1 MSKANKTGAVWV
13 SVLALALAGCGAGSD
28 EITEVAVD
36 GHAAAYPVGEQT
48 WPPTSDPQ
56 AEPGMQASLPV
67 QSQQQNVLPPMPPPL
82 DTQLGQRVSIV
93 DQAGF
98 GQPVVAATV
107 AIPAGWQS
115 GGGITWNTGTS
126 CFSNQMQFN
135 WSAIG
140 PDSLTA
146 IAIISGF
153 NWQVQGSQNP
163 ENPCPIAP
171 FRSNQDFLTA
181 TAQKLRPGVRILGYE
196 KRADLEQKA
205 AVAAQQGMQ
214 QVKYDAGMLMI
225 GYEQDGVPME
235 EALISVTGFTINAG
249 GTMGSVGTLYAIRAP
264 KGRVDLGLTQRVADT
279 IQPNPQYMAA
289 VQQRGQQGIQRWAGE
304 RSQAISDWH
313 NREMAMINARGNADR
328 HAIRMRGN
336 QETANIYNA
345 IAANTSATNDG
356 MHATTMSGIGE
367 YDRYRGVDGTEVR
380 NSIHNGPRVF
390 QNTGD
395 PSQTISTSDPYANA
409 PSGYT
414 ELDREE

>member
-1 MSKANKTGAVWV
+1 MSKANKAGAVWV

-28 EITEVAVD
+28 EITEVVVD
-36 GHAAAYPVGEQT
+36 GHATAYPVGEQA

-56 AEPGMQASLPV
+56 AGPGMQASLPV

-146 IAIISGF
+146 IAIIPGF

-196 KRADLEQKA
+196 RRADLEQKA
-205 AVAAQQGMQ
+205 AAAAQQGMQ

-235 EALISVTGFTINAG
+235 EALISVTGFTMNAG
-249 GTMGSVGTLYAIRAP
+249 GTMGSVGTLYAVRAP

-279 IQPNPQYMAA
+279 MQPNPQYMAA
-289 VQQRGQQGIQRWAGE
+289 VRQRAQQGIQGWAGA
-304 RSQAISDWH
+304 RSQQISDWH

-328 HAIRMRGN
+328 HAVRMRGN

-356 MHATTMSGIGE
+356 MHAKTLEGIGE

-395 PSQTISTSDPYANA
+395 PSQAISTSDPYANA

-414 ELDREE
+414 ELERDQ

>member
-1 MSKANKTGAVWV
+1 MDIKGRRGMVAV
-13 SVLALALAGCGAGSD
+13 SMLAVALGGCGGGGQD
-28 EITEVAVD
+28 EMANGPT
-36 GHAAAYPVGEQT
+36 
-48 WPPTSDPQ
+48 PPQPWPQ
-56 AEPGMQASLPV
+56 ATAARSGDPGLQASLPV
-67 QSQQQNVLPPMPPPL
+67 APAQGGAALPPMPPPL
-82 DTQLGQRVSIV
+82 DTRLGQQVSIM

-126 CFSNQMQFN
+126 CFSNQMQVN

-146 IAIISGF
+146 IAIMSGF

-171 FRSNQDFLTA
+171 FRSTQEFLDA

-196 KRADLEQKA
+196 KRPDLEQKA
-205 AVAAQQGMQ
+205 AAAQQQGMQ
-214 QVKYDAGMLMI
+214 GVRHDGGQMMI

-235 EALISVTGFTINAG
+235 EALIAVTGFTMNAG
-249 GTMGSVGTLYAIRAP
+249 GVMGSVGTFYAVRAP
-264 KGRVDLGLTQRVADT
+264 KGRLDLGLTQRVADT
-279 IQPNPQYMAA
+279 MQPNPQYMAA
-289 VQQRGQQGIQRWAGE
+289 VRQRGMDGIGHWARE

-336 QETANIYNA
+336 QETASIYNA
-345 IAANTSATNDG
+345 IAANTSATTDR
-356 MHATTMSGIGE
+356 MHATTMSGVGE
-367 YDRYRGVDGTEVR
+367 YDRYAGVDGTEVQ

-390 QNTGD
+390 QNTSD
-395 PSQTISTSDPYANA
+395 PSQAIRPSEPYVNA
-409 PSGYT
+409 PGGYQ
-414 ELDREE
+414 ELEPQP

>member
-1 MSKANKTGAVWV
+1 MDNANRAGT
-13 SVLALALAGCGAGSD
+13 ALASMLAVVLAGCGGAGSD
-28 EITEVAVD
+28 AAAVAVD
-36 GHAAAYPVGEQT
+36 DRAGGYPGAAQA
-48 WPPTSDPQ
+48 WPPAGDPQ
-56 AEPGMQASLPV
+56 AGHAMQANLPLP
-67 QSQQQNVLPPMPPPL
+67 QQQNALPPMPPPL
-82 DTQLGQRVSIV
+82 DTRLGQQVSII

-126 CFSNQMQFN
+126 CFSNQMQIN

-140 PDSLTA
+140 PDSLSA
-146 IAIISGF
+146 IAIMSGF

-163 ENPCPIAP
+163 ENPCPVAA
-171 FRSNQDFLTA
+171 FRSNQEFLSA
-181 TAQKLRPGVRILGYE
+181 TAQKLRPGIRILGYE
-196 KRADLEQKA
+196 KRPDLEQKA
-205 AVAAQQGMQ
+205 AAAAAQGMQ
-214 QVKYDAGMLMI
+214 QVKYDAGTLMI

-235 EALISVTGFTINAG
+235 EALISVTGFTMNAG
-249 GTMGSVGTLYAIRAP
+249 GVMGSVGTFYAVRAP
-264 KGRVDLGLTQRVADT
+264 KGRLDLGLTQRVADT
-279 IQPNPQYMAA
+279 MQPNPQYMDA
-289 VQQRGQQGIQRWAGE
+289 VRQRAQQGIQQWAGA
-304 RSQAISDWH
+304 RSQAINDWH

-328 HAIRMRGN
+328 HAVRMRGN
-336 QETANIYNA
+336 QDVANTYNA
-345 IAANTSATNDG
+345 IAANTSATNDR

-395 PSQTISTSDPYANA
+395 PNQAISTSDPYVNA

-414 ELDREE
+414 ELDREP